1 MSFTSGS
8 RWSDVAVATGA
19 RAVSVCG
26 DFLAATALLLTLQ
39 QRGAGSYAVAAL
51 LLAAAVPPV
60 LLVRWTGRLA
70 DRLDSRMLLVVTGLA
85 QAVICAAMVYVSNPI
100 ALIGLA
106 ALLGCGYAQTQ
117 PTLAALL
124 PAMVRR
130 EDLAR
135 ASALGQ
141 TASSVGML
149 IAPALGGVLVGQ
161 FGLRIPLMFDAVS
174 YLAIVAGALVIRTRR
189 RNGVAVNPVEEAIR
203 KTSDTVAA
211 GDPAAT
217 GSASA
222 STWRLRDDRLVWTM
236 IVLFGAVIAAVSSV
250 NVADVFFIRGVL
262 HSTTTM
268 YGVISA
274 VWTGAAVIG
283 AWFLTRRH
291 AADAGLARMMV
302 GALVLTCVSILC
314 ACTVR
319 SVAPL
324 VPLFLLGGASNGAE
338 NVAATVVLSRR
349 TPGEFRG
356 RVFAVYGA
364 VANGGQAVGLL
375 AGGVLL
381 DLVPVR
387 LAIAATCGFGLI
399 VTVVFAVP
407 MLRAAAQERTVP
419 APAMVDVAA

>member
-1 MSFTSGS
+1 MSFAVGS

-60 LLVRWTGRLA
+60 VLVRWTGRLA
-70 DRLDSRMLLVVTGLA
+70 DRLDSRALLVVTGLA
-85 QAVICAAMVYVSNPI
+85 QAAVCAAMVYVSNVV
-100 ALIGLA
+100 ALVALA
-106 ALLGCGYAQTQ
+106 TVLGCGYAQTQ

-130 EDLAR
+130 ADLAR
-135 ASALGQ
+135 ATALGQ

-161 FGLRIPLMFDAVS
+161 FGLRVPLLFDTVS
-174 YLAIVAGALVIRTRR
+174 YLAIVAGAMLIRTRR
-189 RNGVAVNPVEEAIR
+189 RNGVAVNPVTEA
-203 KTSDTVAA
+203 TPAA
-211 GDPAAT
+211 REAGVDDPATA
-217 GSASA
+217 GAPG
-222 STWRLRDDRLVWTM
+222 WRLRDDRLVWSM
-236 IVLFGAVIAAVSSV
+236 IVLLGAVIGAVSAV
-250 NVADVFFIRGVL
+250 NVADVFFVRGVL
-262 HSTTTM
+262 HSSTTM

-274 VWTGAAVIG
+274 VWTGSAILG

-291 AADAGLARMMV
+291 SSDAGLARTMV
-302 GALVLTCVSILC
+302 GALVLTCAAILLAC
-314 ACTVR
+314 AAR

-324 VPLFLLGGASNGAE
+324 VPLFVLGGASNGAE

-349 TPGEFRG
+349 TPAEFRG

-364 VANGGQAVGLL
+364 VANGAQAVGLL

-381 DLVPVR
+381 DVLPVR
-387 LAIAATCGFGLI
+387 SAIAATCVFGLI
-399 VTVVFAVP
+399 VTAVFAVP
-407 MLRAAAQERTVP
+407 MLREAARERAVSQQVM
-419 APAMVDVAA
+419 ADAVA